1 MVLKKKRKNT
11 RFSSHN
17 HMHKNIDIGFFTIF
31 SATTHGSLASGHSF
45 RSKGNN
51 FRSYL
56 CKVCPPCSRPPSRPS
71 LSPSSPASWAPSS
84 PAWRVSSWSWSPPA
98 WACRCGWPRQS
109 SGAGTCPPCRR
120 GASWAAP
127 AAASRSGRSSALRT
141 RGSEQS
147 NIIVILHILT
157 VQSEILNHTIRIM
170 KLCIN
175 IKDIIMHSMDT
186 L

>member
-1 MVLKKKRKNT
+1 
-11 RFSSHN
+11 
-17 HMHKNIDIGFFTIF
+17 MHKILALIGFFTIF
-31 SATTHGSLASGHSF
+31 RATTHGSLASGHSF

-141 RGSEQS
+141 RGSEHS
-147 NIIVILHILT
+147 NIIVILHILQNCT
-157 VQSEILNHTIRIM
+157 VWDFKPYNPYYEIVHKYKRHYYAQYGYPIM
-170 KLCIN
+170 AW
-175 IKDIIMHSMDT
+175 IIT
-186 L
+186 GAT